1 MDTRNKLVKGA
12 ESLETAAIVKDKS
25 NTREI
30 LVSLLIG
37 IVNCGHGLAN
47 ELHEQNQLAVNY
59 KKERNENMTT
69 LKNFSEAFNGIK
81 DVLKKEKEAQNI
93 QFESLKSDISTEMK
107 SYASIL
113 KSVSP
118 VPQTTNTDESRV
130 PIDTTEIK
138 NVVKDALNEA
148 NLKASRSCNFIVHGL
163 DVHDVQE
170 DAADLI
176 EQVTGYRHV
185 VLNVHPVNSKEN
197 SPLCVRVESPQV
209 ASDVLKNAHKLRS
222 TSRYRTPEEQEVHK
236 NLVKALRKR
245 IEDEPT
251 RWWFIRDGQILSAE
265 LHKRKP
271 VSSSCSTISSRS
283 NSVTESEPE
292 TIILSRSMFRP
303 KSNKSTRTSLLY
315 SDPENHM

>member
-1 MDTRNKLVKGA
+1 MSLTALDKWDKKILDTRNKLVKGA

-47 ELHEQNQLAVNY
+47 ELHEHNQLAVNY

-69 LKNFSEAFNGIK
+69 IKNFSEAFIGIK
-81 DVLKKEKEAQNI
+81 DVLKKEKEAQEI
-93 QFESLKSDISTEMK
+93 QFESLKSDINTEMK

-113 KSVSP
+113 KSP
-118 VPQTTNTDESRV
+118 VPQTTNIVESRV
-130 PIDTTEIK
+130 PIDTAEIK

-163 DVHDVQE
+163 DVHDVEE

-185 VLNVHPVNSKEN
+185 VHNVQPVNSKEN
-197 SPLCVRVESPQV
+197 SPLCVRVESPRV
-209 ASDVLKNAHKLRS
+209 ASDVLKNAHKLRA
-222 TSRYRTPEEQEVHK
+222 TSRYRTTFLAPDRSPKEQEVHK
-236 NLVKALRKR
+236 NLVKELRTR

-271 VSSSCSTISSRS
+271 VSSSCNTISSRS
-283 NSVTESEPE
+283 NSVTDSEPE
-292 TIILSRSMFRP
+292 TIIYPVL
-303 KSNKSTRTSLLY
+303 
-315 SDPENHM
+315 